1 MTRDR
6 SDHQNLIIGPD
17 KSPKW
22 EETHKISWKCGM
34 IIFVVVFA
42 TFVGI
47 YFIVASSSEDGSVL
61 GAGYPAGRHHIG
73 RGNPIGRGGTSGGG
87 GCFDASSTTVL
98 AKNES
103 ESDKNAK
110 EILIKDLEEGDLVS
124 TVDLESSGI
133 IAKSIS
139 WTRATDVDIFWGSW
153 KGHNIIFSNGHNI
166 KVTSPHLMIIWK
178 DGISYFKRADHV
190 RIGDVMKVRDILM
203 HVEKIDSYTIK
214 SKVAV
219 ETEDGTIVV
228 NDVLASGLCDDNPEA
243 IENVMKT
250 TNLLTKYKKTHFG
263 QKYETTCMDTHSWKS
278 KYFEING
285 YPVLSSI

>member
-22 EETHKISWKCGM
+22 EDTHKISWKCGM

-47 YFIVASSSEDGSVL
+47 YFIVANSSEDGSVL

-87 GCFDASSTTVL
+87 GCFDASSTTVW

-103 ESDKNAK
+103 ESDQNAK
-110 EILIKDLEEGDLVS
+110 EI
-124 TVDLESSGI
+124 
-133 IAKSIS
+133 
-139 WTRATDVDIFWGSW
+139 
-153 KGHNIIFSNGHNI
+153 
-166 KVTSPHLMIIWK
+166 IIWN

-190 RIGDVMKVRDILM
+190 RIGDVMKVRDKLM
-203 HVEKIDSYTIK
+203 YVEKIDSYIMK

-228 NDVLASGLCDDNPEA
+228 NDVLASGLCDNNPEA
-243 IENVMKT
+243 IENIMKT
-250 TNLLTKYKKTHFG
+250 TNLLTKYKQTHFG